1 MLRVSGKLMPYGGL
15 IQGRY
20 TDMCVYV
27 CVVGSG
33 NVKRSHV
40 SVQQATV
47 ANSVVGCTTVRH
59 SPQMPHERCLTV
71 AIVIIIKHV
80 FCANFLY
87 CTVTERW
94 LFLVTHKHMLLYSLS
109 LRHTHTHTHTHTRMA
124 LPIIPH
130 HEDKKSYST
139 TSPLIWN
146 LYHHSSLSSS
156 SLPTS
161 LTSLHRPS

>member
-1 MLRVSGKLMPYGGL
+1 MPYGGL

-20 TDMCVYV
+20 TDTCVYV

-109 LRHTHTHTHTHTRMA
+109 LRHTHTHTHTHTNA
-124 LPIIPH
+124 WHFP
-130 HEDKKSYST
+130 
-139 TSPLIWN
+139 
-146 LYHHSSLSSS
+146 
-156 SLPTS
+156 
-161 LTSLHRPS
+161 